1 MGKSRDEARPSPQT
15 PEVPLARRALLR
27 RAATVAA
34 AGIGGVAA
42 TEMLTA
48 GPASAAAGDP
58 LTLGQANSSGGSP
71 TTLASSTDDGASL
84 EVGNSGLVANLRL
97 PPVAVAASYGAQTGH
112 TGDPGNV
119 MQGGELINLTET
131 VTDPKTGLPADAD
144 TLYWMAGD
152 NSAGDLG
159 NLAVVLTTATGSVF
173 APVSPTRL
181 LDTRNS
187 AGRARVQDHSVLN
200 SSGQLIGG
208 KSLVLQL
215 DDLVFNAYAIHFN
228 LTSTAQ
234 GGSGYLTVYPGP
246 SLPTV
251 SNLNFY
257 KGVNIANS
265 GLSPLSQ
272 TFTISIFA
280 SVTTHVLLDIQGWTL
295 PDFSYLMGDGV
306 GGDVA
311 TQVAPQA
318 KGQKAKAATSS
329 VLPGP
334 MPTQEQEDEV
344 RTRP

>member
-97 PPVAVAASYGAQTGH
+97 PPVGVAASYGAQTGH

-131 VTDPKTGLPADAD
+131 VTDPNDG
-144 TLYWMAGD
+144 
-152 NSAGDLG
+152 
-159 NLAVVLTTATGSVF
+159 
-173 APVSPTRL
+173 APGRRRHAL
-181 LDTRNS
+181 LDGRRQLGRRPGQPGRRADDGDRHGLRRRAADPP
-187 AGRARVQDHSVLN
+187 AGHPKLGRPRPGSGPSVLN

-234 GGSGYLTVYPGP
+234 AGSGYLTVYPGP

-295 PDFSYLMGDGV
+295 PDFSYLRGDGV

-334 MPTQEQEDEV
+334 MPSKNKKTK
-344 RTRP
+344 